1 MRALAEKHSNI
12 GLTII
17 KIAALEI
24 LLMQASTTAKH
35 NPNR

>member
-1 MRALAEKHSNI
+1 MRALAEKHGNI

-35 NPNR
+35 NPNG